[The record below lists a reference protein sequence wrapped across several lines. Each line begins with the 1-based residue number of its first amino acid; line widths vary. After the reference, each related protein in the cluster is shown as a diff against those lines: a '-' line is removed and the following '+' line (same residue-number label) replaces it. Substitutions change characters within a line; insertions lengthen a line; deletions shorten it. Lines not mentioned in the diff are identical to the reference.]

1 MAIGP
6 ARARESRRARAGHIT
21 RNDRVSTKMGIDS
34 TAEPFVVIVS
44 GLPRSGTSMMMKMLE
59 SGGVPVLADDQRKAD
74 IDNVN
79 GYYEF
84 QAALKIKQDDSWLA
98 GADHKAVK
106 MVYQLLYDLP
116 ASHNYRVLMMRR
128 EMNEILASQKK
139 MLARL
144 GKPVDVIPD
153 AKMAEFFNAG
163 LAKFYAWVAQQ
174 PNFQLIDVDYN
185 KMVADPMPLID
196 QINTLL
202 GGGLNKEAM
211 AEVVSP
217 DLYRN
222 RAATQP

>member
-1 MAIGP
+1 
-6 ARARESRRARAGHIT
+6 
-21 RNDRVSTKMGIDS
+21 MGIDS
-34 TAEPFVVIVS
+34 NAEPFVVIVS

-84 QAALKIKQDDSWLA
+84 QAALKIKQDDSWLE

-116 ASHNYRVLMMRR
+116 ASHKYRVLMMRR

-144 GKPVDVIPD
+144 GKPVDVISD

-163 LAKFYAWVAQQ
+163 LAKFYAWVEQQ
-174 PNFQLIDVDYN
+174 PQIQLIDVDYN
-185 KMVADPMPLID
+185 RMVADPLPLID
-196 QINTLL
+196 QIDQLL
-202 GGGLNKEAM
+202 GGGLNKQAM
-211 AEVVSP
+211 AEVVQP
-217 DLYRN
+217 ELYRN
-222 RAATQP
+222 RTAGQA